1 MKKRILLLYILTA
14 ILCVIPLLS
23 ACGGEATPTSTAT
36 ASPTVTTTTTKT
48 ATATATATPT
58 GSATPTSTVAPK
70 PEGTFTFA
78 TNTLGKEGFVP
89 WITHVTSY
97 EIYGPVY
104 DALAYRTGT
113 GDYIPS
119 VAESWEYSTDFK
131 DLTFHLREGIQFHD
145 GWGELTAEDVK
156 YCWEKVV
163 SANSTATAKSY
174 AQIVESV
181 EIIDPYTLVFHQ
193 KQPNIDF
200 AQFYALYPGY
210 APILC
215 KKYIETVG
223 AQEANVNPIG
233 SGPYKVVEKRSG
245 DYIKYEAVD
254 DHWRVVPEF
263 KYLIIKLVP
272 EESTRVA
279 MLKTGD
285 IDATIISDSSEAELK
300 EAGFGIDLWPYGAN
314 GLIVFGGLCRPSCAL
329 YKTGYHNTDPWADI
343 RVREAMSIAIDRDAI
358 NKALHNNT
366 AEPGRLVHSIPGY
379 QEVDPIPYDP
389 ERARQLLAEAAADG
403 VFTPNAQGGFHFTL
417 VSAPSHPGLPLIAKE
432 AEAVAGYWAE
442 IGITVDIST
451 IEYPTYKPKT
461 TKIENVG
468 ECYTYRQTFEG
479 TNPFMY
485 LTQLDYADANWGIR
499 FQCEALDILTPMARA
514 ALAELDLVKR
524 DALYREIA
532 QVERD
537 SWLGI
542 PLMNAPYIVAKNPAT
557 VGDWPP
563 DCSSYYYALEYVRHA
578 VPLNTFRLFDVPLE

>member
-1 MKKRILLLYILTA
+1 MKKQTWFFSILMIIL
-14 ILCVIPLLS
+14 IMVSMLS
-23 ACGGEATPTSTAT
+23 ACGGEATPTPTVT
-36 ASPTVTTTTTKT
+36 GSPTVTTTPTKT
-48 ATATATATPT
+48 ATATATTTPT
-58 GSATPTSTVAPK
+58 ATVTSTQTVAPK
-70 PEGTFTFA
+70 PEGTLTFG

-119 VAESWEYSTDFK
+119 VAESWEYSEDFTDV
-131 DLTFHLREGIQFHD
+131 TFHLRTGIQFQD
-145 GWGELTAEDVK
+145 GWGELTADDVK
-156 YCWEKVV
+156 FCLEKVM
-163 SANSTATAKSY
+163 SPSSTATAKSY
-174 AQIVESV
+174 AQIIESM
-181 EIIDPYTLVFHQ
+181 EIIDPYTLICHQ
-193 KQPNIDF
+193 KSPNVDF

-215 KKYIETVG
+215 KKYVETVG
-223 AQEANVNPIG
+223 DEEANVNPIG

-245 DYIKYEAVD
+245 DYFKYEAVE

-263 KYLIIKLVP
+263 KYLVIKLIP

-279 MLKTGD
+279 MLKTGE
-285 IDATIISDSSEAELK
+285 IDATIISDSPVVDLEEG
-300 EAGFGIDLWPYGAN
+300 GFGIDLWPYGAN
-314 GLIVFGGLCRPSCAL
+314 GLIIFGGLCRPECKL
-329 YKTGYHNTDPWADI
+329 YKEGYHNTDPWADI
-343 RVREAMSIAIDRDAI
+343 RVREAMSIAINRDAI

-366 AEPGRLVHSIPGY
+366 AVPGRLVHSIPGY
-379 QEVDPIPYDP
+379 NEVEPIPYDP

-432 AEAVAGYWAE
+432 AEAVAGFWAE
-442 IGITVDIST
+442 IGITVDIAT

-461 TKIENVG
+461 TVIENVG
-468 ECYTYRQTFEG
+468 ECYTYRQTYEG
-479 TNPFMY
+479 MNPFMY
-485 LTQLDYADANWGIR
+485 LTQLDYDDANWGIR

-514 ALAELDLVKR
+514 ALAETDLEKR

-532 QVERD
+532 QIERD
-537 SWLGI
+537 NWLGI
-542 PLMNAPYIVAKNPAT
+542 PLMNAPYIVAKNPDT

-578 VPLNTFRLFDVPLE
+578 EPLNTFRLFDVPLD